1 MNCLF
6 RLGAPTALALACAL
20 AAAAPSAPASGEP
33 WASTAT
39 RSIAAALRQRAAADA
54 AAPRVGTALEADAP
68 VHVAVSLKVRDK
80 AGLDRLV
87 AALAAGRS
95 RTRLSAD
102 ETRARFAPAQ
112 ARVDAVVAHL
122 REAGFTR
129 VQVAPNRLLVTADG
143 TAAAAQRAFNTE
155 LHALDSNGRRGHVNV
170 SDAQVPR
177 RLADVVLAVH
187 GLSTA
192 VLVQTHSSFE
202 PADDG
207 GGLIT
212 MGNGGKSKQIVPHP
226 PGDFELVYNGAS
238 LPKAT
243 GATIAILA
251 DGDVSPSVADL
262 KAYTAQHGL
271 PDTPSSVVQIGD
283 ASSDTSHVP
292 EFSMDSQVALAT
304 AGGQAKEVVFYDM
317 TVLSDD
323 LLAETY
329 NRVVSDNTAR
339 AINGSFGGCELLLRD
354 SGAIATDDQ
363 IFEIAVAQGQTF
375 AFSSG
380 DSGAPQCAPWG
391 YAGPYASYPAASPW
405 VMAIGGTTLYTNEQT
420 GWKDERTWKLAG
432 GAPSAT
438 EPIPSWQSASGVV
451 SGTGRGVPDM
461 SFDANRQSGALI
473 IAGGQTLRAGGTSL
487 SAPIFTGFWAR
498 IQAMHG
504 DALGFPAMAL
514 YFDGATNPQLFH
526 DVVRAGNKGFTA
538 VPGWD
543 FATGFG
549 SLDVGA
555 FADFVG
561 THDGF

>member
-1 MNCLF
+1 MNRLF
-6 RLGAPTALALACAL
+6 RLAAPTALALASAL
-20 AAAAPSAPASGEP
+20 AAASPAAAGSAQP

-39 RSIAAALRQRAAADA
+39 RSIAGALRHRAGADA
-54 AAPRVGTALEADAP
+54 AAPRVGAALEADAP

-87 AALAAGRS
+87 ADLATG
-95 RTRLSAD
+95 RTRAHLSAD
-102 ETRARFAPAQ
+102 ETRARFAPVQ

-129 VQVAPNRLLVTADG
+129 VEVAPNRLLVTADG
-143 TAAAAQRAFNTE
+143 TAAAARRAFNTE
-155 LHALDSNGRRGHVNV
+155 LHALDANGRRGHVNV

-177 RLADVVLAVH
+177 GLADVVLAVH

-192 VLVQTHSSFE
+192 VLVQTHSTFE
-202 PADDG
+202 PFDDD

-226 PGDFELVYNGAS
+226 PGDFELVYNAAS

-243 GATIAILA
+243 EATIAILA

-283 ASSDTSHVP
+283 PSSDTSHVP

-304 AGGQAKEVVFYDM
+304 AGGQAKEIVFYDV

-323 LLAETY
+323 LLAEAY

-339 AINGSFGGCELLLRD
+339 VINGSFGGCELLLRD

-363 IFEIAVAQGQTF
+363 IFEIAIAQGQTF
-375 AFSSG
+375 SFSSG

-405 VMAIGGTTLYTNEQT
+405 VMAIGGTTLYTNEGT

-438 EPIPSWQSASGVV
+438 EPIPSWQSGSGVV
-451 SGTGRGVPDM
+451 TGTGRGVPDL

-487 SAPIFTGFWAR
+487 AAPIFTGFWAR

-504 DALGFPAMAL
+504 DTLAFPAMAL
-514 YFDGATNPQLFH
+514 YFNGATNPQLFH

-555 FADFVG
+555 FADFVA